1 MSMENI
7 LEKARELGELLADSE
22 AFSEMVRL
30 EQAAMED
37 PDIADLYGEY
47 SDLREQLDALDTN
60 EEGGEVAADKL
71 RRDLDS
77 LEGRLNERPEIK
89 ALEEGRARFN
99 AMMAQVNRV
108 LQLALQGGEEEGGCG
123 GGGCAG
129 CQDCGTR

>member
-71 RRDLDS
+71 RRYLDS

-129 CQDCGTR
+129 CQGCGTR